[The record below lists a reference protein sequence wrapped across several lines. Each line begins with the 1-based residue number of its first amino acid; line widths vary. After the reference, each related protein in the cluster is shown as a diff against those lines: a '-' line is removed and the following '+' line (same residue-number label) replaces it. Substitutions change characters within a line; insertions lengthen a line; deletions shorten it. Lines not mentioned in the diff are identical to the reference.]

1 MRTRS
6 HLRCLPK
13 NHLRYPKNTI
23 YVYGACH
30 ALAPLGESGRSY
42 GAPGHFLVFKLR
54 TERTYGACHEF
65 PFAAGI
71 RSVRSE
77 LCVES
82 PDQEGIKLRQEHP
95 VHKNQVAHTA
105 LSLTEDFIRSVGSV
119 LLHKRS

>member
-82 PDQEGIKLRQEHP
+82 PDQEGIKLRQERP
-95 VHKNQVAHTA
+95 VDGYHHQSILTNNVRHIVRRTISRNQYT
-105 LSLTEDFIRSVGSV
+105 
-119 LLHKRS
+119 LL

>member
-23 YVYGACH
+23 YV
-30 ALAPLGESGRSY
+30 
-42 GAPGHFLVFKLR
+42 
-54 TERTYGACHEF
+54 YGACHEF

-82 PDQEGIKLRQEHP
+82 PDQEGIKLRQERP
-95 VHKNQVAHTA
+95 VDGYHHQ
-105 LSLTEDFIRSVGSV
+105 SI
-119 LLHKRS
+119 